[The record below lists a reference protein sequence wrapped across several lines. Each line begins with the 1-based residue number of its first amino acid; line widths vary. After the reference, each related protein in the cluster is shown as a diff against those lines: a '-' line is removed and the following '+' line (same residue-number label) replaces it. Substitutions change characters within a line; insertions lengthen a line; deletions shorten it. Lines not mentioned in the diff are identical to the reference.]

1 MSKVIRLTESDIMK
15 LVSGVIEEKKT
26 QELKSTNTLMVEINS
41 MLNFHYKSN
50 SAFLKYTEDFSER
63 FNILQD
69 VKNLVENL
77 FSNDNI
83 ILERFNKFSNKGVI
97 VESTFNFQE
106 ELNDYFKFT
115 KASLLYQGGFIT
127 ESQYSKYD
135 LLVEDWWDDVQS
147 GVSSVGNA
155 VVSGVKTA
163 GNAVV
168 SGVKA
173 AGNAV
178 ASGVNTVGKAVVS
191 GANTVGKAVVSGAK
205 TVGNAV
211 VSGVKAVGGAL
222 QGAWNK
228 LKSLGVSA
236 FMENYRSFLTS
247 NWGAALQI
255 LIEVSS
261 EGFGAVIPLIAW
273 ALLAQYDM
281 ANVVAGTPD
290 WFNLLFSLIGTATT
304 GIASKAIGMA
314 MPFFKSAGKASS
326 SIVQAVEWLAKSKF
340 GQFFKPLV
348 NKISAGLGMVPGLIA
363 KAMTWVKAVFGKVF
377 GEGIVNFF
385 AKGANAIGGFI
396 GELGTSIKKFFTP
409 AVTKVVTK
417 SKVLAK
423 NAKVLKG
430 SVDKFG
436 KKIIKPIIKAPKK
449 LVNTVVKGA
458 LQTGANLSPKLA
470 TYLATASG
478 KTLSKK
484 LAIQTVNTMQKE
496 LTSKLKT
503 YSEDQAIAYVEKT
516 YGKPY
521 ADLLKNSKSAY
532 EVGQGSY
539 KIGKNVN
546 DWKKAGQNLAQ
557 DTKVKQYQD
566 VLAGTEKVAKSTKE
580 LVYGEPEGDQIKKT
594 AQNVVQNVKP
604 VV

>member
-83 ILERFNKFSNKGVI
+83 ILEKFNKFSNKGVI

-106 ELNDYFKFT
+106 ELNGYFKFT
-115 KASLLYQGGFIT
+115 KASLLYQGGFIN
-127 ESQYSKYD
+127 ESHYNGNS
-135 LLVEDWWDDVQS
+135 LINEGGWLN
-147 GVSSVGNA
+147 GVWNA
-155 VVSGVKTA
+155 T
-163 GNAVV
+163 
-168 SGVKA
+168 
-173 AGNAV
+173 
-178 ASGVNTVGKAVVS
+178 VNT
-191 GANTVGKAVVSGAK
+191 AK

-228 LKSLGVSA
+228 LKSLGVSK
-236 FMENYRSFLTS
+236 FMENYRGFLTS

-273 ALLAQYDM
+273 ALLAEYDM

-304 GIASKAIGMA
+304 GIASKAIGAA

-340 GQFFKPLV
+340 GQFFKPMV
-348 NKISAGLGMVPGLIA
+348 NRISAGLGRVPGLIA

-385 AKGANAIGGFI
+385 AKGANAVGRFI
-396 GELGTSIKKFFTP
+396 GELGTSIKQFFT
-409 AVTKVVTK
+409 VD
-417 SKVLAK
+417 AK
-423 NAKVLKG
+423 ALKG

-449 LVNTVVKGA
+449 LVNTVIKGA
-458 LQTGANLSPKLA
+458 LQKGANLSPKLA

-521 ADLLKNSKSAY
+521 ADLLKNSKAAY
-532 EVGQGSY
+532 EVAHGAHE
-539 KIGKNVN
+539 IATNVK
-546 DWKKAGQNLAQ
+546 DWKQAGQNLANSGNVTGEKYKEVVSNTQ
-557 DTKVKQYQD
+557 KV
-566 VLAGTEKVAKSTKE
+566 VTAGNE
-580 LVYGEPEGDQIKKT
+580 LINGEPEGDQIKKT
-594 AQNVVQNVKP
+594 TQNIVQNVNP

>member
-1 MSKVIRLTESDIMK
+1 MSKVIRLTESDIEK
-15 LVSGVIEEKKT
+15 IVRGVIKQKNT
-26 QELKSTNTLMVEINS
+26 QELKSTNTLMVEIDS

-50 SAFLKYTEDFSER
+50 SAFLKYTEDFSEK
-63 FNILQD
+63 FNILENFKNNV
-69 VKNLVENL
+69 VKYL

-83 ILERFNKFSNKGVI
+83 ILERLDKFSNKGVI

-106 ELNDYFKFT
+106 ELNGYFKFT

-127 ESQYSKYD
+127 ESQYNKYD
-135 LLVEDWWDDVQS
+135 LLVEYSWDDFT
-147 GVSSVGNA
+147 GDVSSVGN
-155 VVSGVKTA
+155 S
-163 GNAVV
+163 VV

-191 GANTVGKAVVSGAK
+191 GAKTVGKAVVSGAK
-205 TVGNAV
+205 AVGSAV

-281 ANVVAGTPD
+281 ANVVAGTPN

-363 KAMTWVKAVFGKVF
+363 KAMTWVKSVFGKVF

-385 AKGANAIGGFI
+385 AKGANAVGKFI

-409 AVTKVVTK
+409 VVTK
-417 SKVLAK
+417 AKVLAK
-423 NAKVLKG
+423 NATKNAKVLGKNVKVMKG

-458 LQTGANLSPKLA
+458 LETGANLSPKLA

>member
-1 MSKVIRLTESDIMK
+1 MSKVIRLTESDINK
-15 LVSGVIEEKKT
+15 VVRGVIKQKNT
-26 QELKSTNTLMVEINS
+26 QELKSTNTLMVEIDS
-41 MLNFHYKSN
+41 MLDFHYRSN
-50 SAFLKYTEDFSER
+50 SAFLKYTEDFSEK

-83 ILERFNKFSNKGVI
+83 ILEKFNKFSNKGVI

-106 ELNDYFKFT
+106 ELNGYFKFT
-115 KASLLYQGGFIT
+115 KASLLYQGGFIN
-127 ESQYSKYD
+127 ESHYNGNS
-135 LLVEDWWDDVQS
+135 LINEGGWLN
-147 GVSSVGNA
+147 GVWNA
-155 VVSGVKTA
+155 T
-163 GNAVV
+163 
-168 SGVKA
+168 
-173 AGNAV
+173 
-178 ASGVNTVGKAVVS
+178 VNT
-191 GANTVGKAVVSGAK
+191 AK

-228 LKSLGVSA
+228 LKSLGVSK
-236 FMENYRSFLTS
+236 FMENYRGFLTS

-340 GQFFKPLV
+340 GQFFKPMV
-348 NKISAGLGMVPGLIA
+348 NRISAGLGRVPGLIA

-385 AKGANAIGGFI
+385 AKGANAVGRFI
-396 GELGTSIKKFFTP
+396 GELGTSIKQFFT
-409 AVTKVVTK
+409 VD
-417 SKVLAK
+417 AK
-423 NAKVLKG
+423 ALKG

-449 LVNTVVKGA
+449 LVNTVIKGA
-458 LQTGANLSPKLA
+458 LQKGANLSPKLA

-484 LAIQTVNTMQKE
+484 LAIQTVNTIKKE

-521 ADLLKNSKSAY
+521 ADLLKNSKAAY
-532 EVGQGSY
+532 EVAHGAHE
-539 KIGKNVN
+539 IATNVK
-546 DWKKAGQNLAQ
+546 DWKQAGQNLANSGNVTGEKYKEVVSNTQ
-557 DTKVKQYQD
+557 KV
-566 VLAGTEKVAKSTKE
+566 VTAGNE
-580 LVYGEPEGDQIKKT
+580 LINGEPEGDQIKKT
-594 AQNVVQNVKP
+594 TQNIVQNVNP

>member
-178 ASGVNTVGKAVVS
+178 ASGAKTVG
-191 GANTVGKAVVSGAK
+191 NAVVSGAK

-228 LKSLGVSA
+228 LKSFGVGA
-236 FMENYRSFLTS
+236 FMEKFRGFLTS
-247 NWGAALQI
+247 NYGAALQI
-255 LIEVSS
+255 LIEVST
-261 EGFGAVIPLIAW
+261 EGFGAAIPLIAW
-273 ALLAQYDM
+273 GLLAQYDM
-281 ANVVAGTPD
+281 ANVVAGTPN

>member
-1 MSKVIRLTESDIMK
+1 MSKVIRLTESDINK
-15 LVSGVIEEKKT
+15 VVRGVIKQKNT
-26 QELKSTNTLMVEINS
+26 QELKSTNTLMVEIDS
-41 MLNFHYKSN
+41 MLDFHYRSN
-50 SAFLKYTEDFSER
+50 SAFLKYTEDFSEK

-83 ILERFNKFSNKGVI
+83 ILEKFNKFSNKGVI

-106 ELNDYFKFT
+106 ELNGYFKFT
-115 KASLLYQGGFIT
+115 KASLLYQGGFIN
-127 ESQYSKYD
+127 ESHYNGNS
-135 LLVEDWWDDVQS
+135 LINEGGWLN
-147 GVSSVGNA
+147 GVWNA
-155 VVSGVKTA
+155 T
-163 GNAVV
+163 
-168 SGVKA
+168 
-173 AGNAV
+173 
-178 ASGVNTVGKAVVS
+178 VNT
-191 GANTVGKAVVSGAK
+191 AK

-228 LKSLGVSA
+228 LKSLGVSK
-236 FMENYRSFLTS
+236 FMENYRGFLTS

-304 GIASKAIGMA
+304 GIASKAIGAA

-340 GQFFKPLV
+340 GQFFKPMV
-348 NKISAGLGMVPGLIA
+348 NRISAGLGRVPGLIA

-385 AKGANAIGGFI
+385 AKGANAVGRFI
-396 GELGTSIKKFFTP
+396 GELGTSIKQFFT
-409 AVTKVVTK
+409 VD
-417 SKVLAK
+417 AK
-423 NAKVLKG
+423 ALKG

-449 LVNTVVKGA
+449 LVNTVIKGA
-458 LQTGANLSPKLA
+458 LQKGANLSPKLA

-484 LAIQTVNTMQKE
+484 LAIQTVNTIKKE

-521 ADLLKNSKSAY
+521 ADLLKNSKAAY
-532 EVGQGSY
+532 EVAHGAHE
-539 KIGKNVN
+539 IATNVK
-546 DWKKAGQNLAQ
+546 DWKQAGQNLANSGNVTGEKYKEVVSNTQ
-557 DTKVKQYQD
+557 KV
-566 VLAGTEKVAKSTKE
+566 VTAGNE
-580 LVYGEPEGDQIKKT
+580 LINGEPEGDQIKKT
-594 AQNVVQNVKP
+594 TQNIVQNVNP

>member
-1 MSKVIRLTESDIMK
+1 
-15 LVSGVIEEKKT
+15 
-26 QELKSTNTLMVEINS
+26 
-41 MLNFHYKSN
+41 
-50 SAFLKYTEDFSER
+50 
-63 FNILQD
+63 
-69 VKNLVENL
+69 
-77 FSNDNI
+77 
-83 ILERFNKFSNKGVI
+83 
-97 VESTFNFQE
+97 
-106 ELNDYFKFT
+106 
-115 KASLLYQGGFIT
+115 
-127 ESQYSKYD
+127 
-135 LLVEDWWDDVQS
+135 
-147 GVSSVGNA
+147 
-155 VVSGVKTA
+155 
-163 GNAVV
+163 
-168 SGVKA
+168 
-173 AGNAV
+173 
-178 ASGVNTVGKAVVS
+178 
-191 GANTVGKAVVSGAK
+191 
-205 TVGNAV
+205 
-211 VSGVKAVGGAL
+211 
-222 QGAWNK
+222 
-228 LKSLGVSA
+228 
-236 FMENYRSFLTS
+236 
-247 NWGAALQI
+247 
-255 LIEVSS
+255 
-261 EGFGAVIPLIAW
+261 
-273 ALLAQYDM
+273 
-281 ANVVAGTPD
+281 
-290 WFNLLFSLIGTATT
+290 
-304 GIASKAIGMA
+304 
-314 MPFFKSAGKASS
+314 
-326 SIVQAVEWLAKSKF
+326 
-340 GQFFKPLV
+340 
-348 NKISAGLGMVPGLIA
+348 MVPGLIA

-385 AKGANAIGGFI
+385 AKGANAIGRFI

-409 AVTKVVTK
+409 AVTNVVTK

-458 LQTGANLSPKLA
+458 LQKGANLSPKLA

-484 LAIQTVNTMQKE
+484 LAIQTVNTIKKE

>member
-1 MSKVIRLTESDIMK
+1 MSKVIRLTESDINK
-15 LVSGVIEEKKT
+15 VVRGVIKQKNT
-26 QELKSTNTLMVEINS
+26 QELKSTNTLMVEIDS
-41 MLNFHYKSN
+41 MLDFHYRSN
-50 SAFLKYTEDFSER
+50 SAFLKYTEDFSEK

-83 ILERFNKFSNKGVI
+83 ILEKFNKFSNKGVI

-106 ELNDYFKFT
+106 ELNGYFKFT
-115 KASLLYQGGFIT
+115 KASLLYQGGFIN
-127 ESQYSKYD
+127 ESHYNGNS
-135 LLVEDWWDDVQS
+135 LINEGGWLN
-147 GVSSVGNA
+147 GVWNA
-155 VVSGVKTA
+155 T
-163 GNAVV
+163 
-168 SGVKA
+168 
-173 AGNAV
+173 
-178 ASGVNTVGKAVVS
+178 VNT
-191 GANTVGKAVVSGAK
+191 AK

-228 LKSLGVSA
+228 LKSLGVSK
-236 FMENYRSFLTS
+236 FMENYRGFLTS

-273 ALLAQYDM
+273 ALLAEYDM

-304 GIASKAIGMA
+304 GIASKAIGAA

-340 GQFFKPLV
+340 GQFFKPMV
-348 NKISAGLGMVPGLIA
+348 NRISAGLGRVPGLIA

-385 AKGANAIGGFI
+385 AKGANAVGRFI
-396 GELGTSIKKFFTP
+396 GELGTSIKQFFT
-409 AVTKVVTK
+409 VD
-417 SKVLAK
+417 AK
-423 NAKVLKG
+423 ALKG

-449 LVNTVVKGA
+449 LVNTVIKGA
-458 LQTGANLSPKLA
+458 LQKGANLSPKLA

-484 LAIQTVNTMQKE
+484 LAIQTVNTIKKE

>member
-83 ILERFNKFSNKGVI
+83 ILEKFNKFSNKGVI

-106 ELNDYFKFT
+106 ELNGYFKFT
-115 KASLLYQGGFIT
+115 KASLLYQGGFIN
-127 ESQYSKYD
+127 ESHYNGNS
-135 LLVEDWWDDVQS
+135 LINEGGWLN
-147 GVSSVGNA
+147 GVWNA
-155 VVSGVKTA
+155 T
-163 GNAVV
+163 
-168 SGVKA
+168 
-173 AGNAV
+173 
-178 ASGVNTVGKAVVS
+178 VNT
-191 GANTVGKAVVSGAK
+191 AK

-228 LKSLGVSA
+228 LKSLGVSK
-236 FMENYRSFLTS
+236 FMENYRGFLTS

-273 ALLAQYDM
+273 ALLAEYDM

-304 GIASKAIGMA
+304 GIASKAIGAA

-340 GQFFKPLV
+340 GQFFKPMV
-348 NKISAGLGMVPGLIA
+348 NRISAGLGRVPGLIA

-449 LVNTVVKGA
+449 LVNTVIKGA
-458 LQTGANLSPKLA
+458 LQKGANLSPKLA

-521 ADLLKNSKSAY
+521 ADLLKNSKAAY
-532 EVGQGSY
+532 EVAHGAHE
-539 KIGKNVN
+539 IATNVK
-546 DWKKAGQNLAQ
+546 DWKQAGQNLANSGNVTGEKYKEVVSNTQ
-557 DTKVKQYQD
+557 KV
-566 VLAGTEKVAKSTKE
+566 VTAGNE
-580 LVYGEPEGDQIKKT
+580 LINGEPEGDQIKKT
-594 AQNVVQNVKP
+594 TQNIVQNVNP

>member
-83 ILERFNKFSNKGVI
+83 ILEKFNKFSNKGVI

-273 ALLAQYDM
+273 ALLAEYDM

-304 GIASKAIGMA
+304 GIASKAIGAA

-340 GQFFKPLV
+340 GQFFKPMV
-348 NKISAGLGMVPGLIA
+348 NRISAGLGRVPGLIA

-385 AKGANAIGGFI
+385 AKGANAVGRFI
-396 GELGTSIKKFFTP
+396 GELGTSIKQFFT
-409 AVTKVVTK
+409 VD
-417 SKVLAK
+417 AK
-423 NAKVLKG
+423 ALKG

-449 LVNTVVKGA
+449 LVNTVIKGA
-458 LQTGANLSPKLA
+458 LQKGANLSPKLA

-484 LAIQTVNTMQKE
+484 LAIQTVNTIKKE

-521 ADLLKNSKSAY
+521 ADLLKNSKAAY
-532 EVGQGSY
+532 EVAHGAHE
-539 KIGKNVN
+539 IATNVK
-546 DWKKAGQNLAQ
+546 DWKQAGQNLANSGNVTGEKYKEVVSNTQ
-557 DTKVKQYQD
+557 KV
-566 VLAGTEKVAKSTKE
+566 VTAGNE
-580 LVYGEPEGDQIKKT
+580 LINGEPEGDQIKKT
-594 AQNVVQNVKP
+594 TQNIVQNVNP

>member
-106 ELNDYFKFT
+106 ELNGYFKFT

-135 LLVEDWWDDVQS
+135 LLVEEWWDDVKS

-281 ANVVAGTPD
+281 ANVVAGTPN

-340 GQFFKPLV
+340 GQMFKPLV
-348 NKISAGLGMVPGLIA
+348 NKISAGLGMVPGLIT

-377 GEGIVNFF
+377 GEGIVAFF
-385 AKGANAIGGFI
+385 TKGANAVGRFI
-396 GELGTSIKKFFTP
+396 GELGTGIKNFFS
-409 AVTKVVTK
+409 VTVEKGSKKVVAKGVNT
-417 SKVLAK
+417 VLAK
-423 NAKVLKG
+423 AG
-430 SVDKFG
+430 SLVP
-436 KKIIKPIIKAPKK
+436 KID
-449 LVNTVVKGA
+449 V
-458 LQTGANLSPKLA
+458 
-470 TYLATASG
+470 YLATASG
-478 KTLSKK
+478 KKFASKVGIE
-484 LAIQTVNTMQKE
+484 AVNTIKKE
-496 LTSKLKT
+496 LTSTIKT
-503 YSEDQAIAYVEKT
+503 YSEDQALAYIDKK
-516 YGKPY
+516 YGKVWGDTMRFVKTVKDVKGT
-521 ADLLKNSKSAY
+521 AQKL
-532 EVGQGSY
+532 
-539 KIGKNVN
+539 GKNVKN
-546 DWKKAGQNLAQ
+546 WNQSGIQGNTNLAATNYKDVVSNTEKLVKTTAKAGELGSKVSTDIQN
-557 DTKVKQYQD
+557 
-566 VLAGTEKVAKSTKE
+566 
-580 LVYGEPEGDQIKKT
+580 I
-594 AQNVVQNVKP
+594 
-604 VV
+604 